1 MISND
6 FATWLSLPRYGLSE
20 IMLFLFSSAAN
31 LPGSKQ
37 EPRALQ
43 KEPASHPH
51 PIHTHLPWHS
61 PAFPQSFTS
70 LPFTHF
76 ALVSRLKAYALRY
89 MNSLPLFVML
99 SLGAHMAL
107 NLTSYS
113 PLLKCHFLW
122 LQHLKLLSYPSC
134 TSRSVFFHC
143 TYHLLIYYITR
154 FVYCL
159 SPPVE
164 HKLHKRKTFYFAQG
178 KTPHRCLVS
187 K

>member
-1 MISND
+1 MVIPPKVWVKWDHVISL
-6 FATWLSLPRYGLSE
+6 FISCQSTRFKARAKGFTEGL
-20 IMLFLFSSAAN
+20 
-31 LPGSKQ
+31 
-37 EPRALQ
+37 
-43 KEPASHPH
+43 ASHPH

-143 TYHLLIYYITR
+143 TYHLLIYYITC